1 MAKKPDVLK
10 PDSCFGDFLLED
22 LIGEGGMGRVY
33 RARQISL
40 DRTVALK
47 TLSFSEDVAG
57 VRERFIGEA
66 RSAARLVHPNIV
78 QIYAFGEYQN
88 ALYYVMEYVK
98 GIDLDELLRM
108 PSLPLPQNEIIK
120 IIRSAAKALCIASA
134 HDIVH
139 RDIKPANIMISD
151 DGQVKVM
158 DFGLAKRISD
168 FTLTQPGLIV
178 GTPAYMSPE
187 QIMGKPVD
195 TRSDIYSLGC
205 VLYQCLC
212 AAPPFAA
219 ESLTSLL
226 YKHIKESPKLS
237 QRLLSNIQPELCE
250 ICQKMLEK
258 PPGMRYQTA
267 TELIEA
273 LEKLRYDS
281 AAAERTL
288 ALRAT
293 NLLAEQQNK
302 AIGMNVNKATRTR
315 ATKRTTVQ
323 KAVLVRTS
331 PLKGKSD
338 NLSTQKSHSRRKR
351 KFDNFYWGPLTQLG
365 LFRKIPDGRWS
376 YNEELARCPFAEG
389 LATELILPPG
399 QKAASIG
406 DCLLCSNWNKRLGCA
421 EAYCRELKT
430 RKRFEGLELAVECAL
445 AWTGAGKFE
454 KAIPIM
460 EEYIKDN
467 PADCAG
473 YRELARIYEHPEYKG
488 RDRRRAI
495 VLYQRFIQ
503 LARETGA
510 VPDYDIIR
518 IEDRIKTLLT
528 QNSTASGY
536 YTATPRQIVFQ
547 CFYIGRSN
555 CYVFGALSSE
565 QLALVR
571 AGSVDPASG
580 LCADGLGSALHRVTT
595 LFRHFKSE
603 CSTRDARQNTKTEL
617 ERLTA
622 VPSDQ
627 LVNQP
632 NVSLVLPLEKV
643 ISVDMQFSPESEM
656 NCLVIKSAADIHR
669 CIFTQAWNAKA
680 EQCHELLRRR
690 ILLKASCSKTAP
702 ASAHA

>member
-1 MAKKPDVLK
+1 
-10 PDSCFGDFLLED
+10 
-22 LIGEGGMGRVY
+22 MGRVY

-47 TLSFSEDVAG
+47 TLLFSEEVADL
-57 VRERFIGEA
+57 RERFVGEA

-98 GIDLDELLRM
+98 GVDLDQLLRM
-108 PSLPLPQNEIIK
+108 PGLPLPQSEIIK

-212 AAPPFAA
+212 GTPPFAA
-219 ESLTSLL
+219 DSLPSLL
-226 YKHIKESPKLS
+226 YKHIKQPPDMS

-293 NLLAEQQNK
+293 NRLAEQRNK
-302 AIGMNVNKATRTR
+302 ACGANGNKTTRTR

-323 KAVLVRTS
+323 KAGLARTL
-331 PLKGKSD
+331 PLKRKSEIA
-338 NLSTQKSHSRRKR
+338 SAQKSPSRRKR
-351 KFDNFYWGPLTQLG
+351 KFDNLYWGPITQLG

-389 LATELILPPG
+389 LATELPLPPG
-399 QKAASIG
+399 QKAASLG
-406 DCLLCSNWNKRLGCA
+406 DCLLCSNWNKRVGCA
-421 EAYCRELKT
+421 EAHCRELKT
-430 RKRFEGLELAVECAL
+430 RKRLEGLELAVECAL

-454 KAIPIM
+454 KAIPIL

-503 LARETGA
+503 LARESGT

-518 IEDRIKTLLT
+518 IEDRIKSLLA
-528 QNSTASGY
+528 QNGTTSGC
-536 YTATPRQIVFQ
+536 YTAAPRLIVFQ

-555 CYVFGALSSE
+555 GYVFGALSPE
-565 QLALVR
+565 QLVLVR

-580 LCADGLGSALHRVTT
+580 MCADGLGSALRRITT

-603 CSTRDARQNTKTEL
+603 CSTREARKDTKTEL
-617 ERLTA
+617 ERLA
-622 VPSDQ
+622 ELSSDQ
-627 LVNQP
+627 LANQP
-632 NVSLVLPLEKV
+632 NVTLVLPLEKV
-643 ISVDMQFSPESEM
+643 VSADMQFSRENDM
-656 NCLVIKSAADIHR
+656 NCLIINSAAEAHR
-669 CIFTQAWNAKA
+669 CIFTQPWNSKA

-690 ILLKASCSKTAP
+690 VLLKTSCGKMAQ
-702 ASAHA
+702 ASAEA